1 MCLTNTRKWRVLCW
15 NVRGLNSEARQRAVR
30 SKIEES
36 NYSIICLQ
44 ETKCA
49 SFDHKFIRK
58 FCPKRFDCF
67 AFVPS
72 YGASGGILVIWNSAI
87 FTGTL
92 RKIKKFG
99 IVIDFSSM
107 HTNVSWTLVNVY
119 GPCKGVERDNFISWL
134 YNLQIPPSQ
143 NWLLLGD
150 FNFIRTSRNRNNPG
164 GNINDMFIFNE
175 IIGHLNLIEL
185 PLKGRSFTWSNMQ
198 NDPLMEQLD
207 LFFTTTNWTIEFL
220 NTLVLPLAK
229 LASDHIPCV
238 VDIDTIIPKA
248 KIFRFESFWVQL
260 PRVFGLC

>member
-1 MCLTNTRKWRVLCW
+1 
-15 NVRGLNSEARQRAVR
+15 
-30 SKIEES
+30 
-36 NYSIICLQ
+36 
-44 ETKCA
+44 
-49 SFDHKFIRK
+49 
-58 FCPKRFDCF
+58 
-67 AFVPS
+67 
-72 YGASGGILVIWNSAI
+72 
-87 FTGTL
+87 
-92 RKIKKFG
+92 
-99 IVIDFSSM
+99 VIDFSSM

-119 GPCKGVERDNFISWL
+119 GPCKGVERDNFVSWL

-150 FNFIRTSRNRNNPG
+150 FNFIRTSRNRNKPG

-185 PLKGRSFTWSNMQ
+185 PLTGRSFTWSNMQ

-207 LFFTTTNWTIEFL
+207 WFFTTTNWTIEFL

-229 LASDHIPCV
+229 LASDRIPCV